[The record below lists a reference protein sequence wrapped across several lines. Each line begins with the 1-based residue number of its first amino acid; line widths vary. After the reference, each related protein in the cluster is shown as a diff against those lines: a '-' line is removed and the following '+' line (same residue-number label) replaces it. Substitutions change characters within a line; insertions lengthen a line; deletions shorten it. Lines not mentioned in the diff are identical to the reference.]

1 MKEGT
6 ETRILMDFLT
16 DGQLDW
22 APIDDQYDIVSID
35 PAQVVK
41 MVGFGTNDK
50 CAQTNDSCALLFKE

>member
-22 APIDDQYDIVSID
+22 APIDDHYDIVS
-35 PAQVVK
+35 
-41 MVGFGTNDK
+41 N
-50 CAQTNDSCALLFKE
+50 LFTIGYPSFKAA